1 MFRLRKYRTP
11 LLFLVIVVLLLISV
25 RMTGFERPSL
35 GRGEALL
42 RTLIAPLQSGVMVIG
57 QRVDNFTSQLFS
69 FSEMTEE
76 NQRLKAEVDRLAA
89 ENNLLTETRQENV
102 RLRKLLDLE
111 QMVGNQL
118 SLTAARVTARDLE
131 NLHQTLTINKG
142 KNDGLARNMPVINEK
157 GLVGRIINVTDSTAE
172 VLLIM
177 DREGAVGAL
186 VQQTR
191 VPGVVEGLG
200 PNSSKLQMIH
210 IAVDAP
216 VNVNQVIVTSGYG
229 GKYPKGLRIGYVT
242 EIVPEDNG
250 LMKKAIIQ
258 PFVDFDRLEE
268 IMVVT
273 GVEGS

>member
-1 MFRLRKYRTP
+1 LIRLKKYRTP
-11 LLFLVIVVLLLISV
+11 LVFFIIAVLLLVSV
-25 RMTGFERPSL
+25 RITGFERPRLSQA
-35 GRGEALL
+35 EAFL

-57 QRVDNFTSQLFS
+57 QKANDFASQVLS
-69 FSEMTEE
+69 FSQMKEE
-76 NQRLKAEVDRLAA
+76 NERLREEVDRLSA
-89 ENNLLTETRQENV
+89 ENNLLTEVMQENA
-102 RLRKLLDLE
+102 RLLKLLDLE
-111 QMVGNQL
+111 QMIGNQY

-142 KNDGLARNMPVINEK
+142 RKDGIAKDMPVINEQ
-157 GLVGRIINVTDSTAE
+157 GLVGRVINVTDSTAE

-200 PNSSKLQMIH
+200 PNSSQLQMIH

-216 VNVNQVIVTSGYG
+216 ISVNQVVVTSGYG
-229 GKYPKGLRIGYVT
+229 GKFPKGLRIGYVT
-242 EIVPEDNG
+242 EIISEDNG
-250 LMKKAIIQ
+250 LMKRAIIQ
-258 PFVDFDRLEE
+258 PFVDFKRLEE

-273 GVEGS
+273 GVETN